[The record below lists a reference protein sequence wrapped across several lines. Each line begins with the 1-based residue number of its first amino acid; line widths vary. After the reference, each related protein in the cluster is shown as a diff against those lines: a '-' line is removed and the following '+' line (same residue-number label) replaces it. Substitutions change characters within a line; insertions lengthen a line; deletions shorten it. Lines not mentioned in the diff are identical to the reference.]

1 MGNVCLGSG
10 SCCKPDRSNGAAAY
24 RGCHQGK
31 SIDNPYLDPSP
42 GITLLKME
50 VNILSTLFDLNIG
63 SKRLNPIL
71 NNILERSG
79 YHPALAKVDSAP
91 SASVGMHG
99 INTGLCGQTSAIH
112 ANSEASLLKIHHNK
126 HDSTAASIMV

>member
-1 MGNVCLGSG
+1 M
-10 SCCKPDRSNGAAAY
+10 NGFY
-24 RGCHQGK
+24 I
-31 SIDNPYLDPSP
+31 SMNS
-42 GITLLKME
+42 
-50 VNILSTLFDLNIG
+50 F
-63 SKRLNPIL
+63 
-71 NNILERSG
+71 LERSG

-126 HDSTAASIMV
+126 HDSTAASIMVWFKENFVQGSREIHNSRKDIEQ

>member
-1 MGNVCLGSG
+1 MTWIF
-10 SCCKPDRSNGAAAY
+10 
-24 RGCHQGK
+24 H
-31 SIDNPYLDPSP
+31 
-42 GITLLKME
+42 LKA
-50 VNILSTLFDLNIG
+50 STSYWKIC
-63 SKRLNPIL
+63 
-71 NNILERSG
+71 LERSG

-126 HDSTAASIMV
+126 HDSTAASIMVWFKENITVFYQEWIKKISALSRL

>member
-1 MGNVCLGSG
+1 MLSF
-10 SCCKPDRSNGAAAY
+10 
-24 RGCHQGK
+24 
-31 SIDNPYLDPSP
+31 YLCIKKHKQICVIEHYD
-42 GITLLKME
+42 M
-50 VNILSTLFDLNIG
+50 IG
-63 SKRLNPIL
+63 FKYFS
-71 NNILERSG
+71 ERSG

-126 HDSTAASIMV
+126 HDSTAASIMVCLTYYSTI